1 MNLAV
6 MNKVENTKKNC
17 RNLTSKSAQGGF
29 SLVEVVVALVVFLI
43 LLLGLVAVF
52 TYAVSYNA
60 GNNARSQALAVL
72 QQEVELYRSAKY
84 TPRATDS
91 SLTGGTKTPKPATSA
106 DGNKFKIQTV
116 IDDNPSTTAVDV
128 NAATTLK
135 EITVTVTSESS
146 TPGWQTAVP
155 AKAVLRRARAN

>member
-1 MNLAV
+1 